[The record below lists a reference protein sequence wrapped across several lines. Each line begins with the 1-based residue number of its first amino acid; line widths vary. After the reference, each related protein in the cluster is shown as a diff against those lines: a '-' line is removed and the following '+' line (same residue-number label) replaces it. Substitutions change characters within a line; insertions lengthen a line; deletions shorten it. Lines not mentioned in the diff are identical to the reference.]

1 MRDVFSARNP
11 NRPQRRD
18 AHKFIG
24 IEKNRMPTNLSC
36 GESKII
42 MSMRE
47 AHKACFT
54 QVNKLYASSF
64 TNSIAEKMLQLLLP

>member
-1 MRDVFSARNP
+1 
-11 NRPQRRD
+11 
-18 AHKFIG
+18 
-24 IEKNRMPTNLSC
+24 MPTNLSC